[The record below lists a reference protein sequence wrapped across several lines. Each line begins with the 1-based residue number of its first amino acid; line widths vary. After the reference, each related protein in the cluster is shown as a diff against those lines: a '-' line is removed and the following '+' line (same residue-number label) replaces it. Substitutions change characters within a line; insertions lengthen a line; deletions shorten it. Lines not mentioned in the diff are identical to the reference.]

1 MKIVRYKRHDDM
13 DVEFLDDFHFVKEH
27 VTYSNFKRGE
37 IKNPYDKIMY
47 GVGYLGFGKWK
58 SRYDKKISD
67 VYLSWMHMLERCYD
81 PDQKEKYPAYYNK
94 CTVSMVWH
102 DFQNFADWYDQN
114 KYDVGAEVL
123 HLDKDIKYPKN
134 TIYSPYSCILVPQR
148 INELFTCKPKEN
160 GLPVGISLSTS
171 GKYVASY
178 NGKHLGTYS
187 ELKDAYKIY
196 AIAKEMAIQNAANDY
211 KEIIT
216 HEIYEILMKYKVLI
230 ENDKNY
236 LSG

>member
-1 MKIVRYKRHDDM
+1 MKIVRYGACDDI
-13 DVEFLDDFHFVKEH
+13 DVEFLDDFHYIKTT
-27 VTYSNFKRGE
+27 TYSNFVRGQV
-37 IKNPYDKIMY
+37 KNPYDRDLF
-47 GVGYLGFGKWK
+47 GVGYIGVGKWK
-58 SRYDKKISD
+58 VKHNGKWSR
-67 VYLSWMHMLERCYD
+67 VYLCWRHMIERCYHRKSSK
-81 PDQKEKYPAYYNK
+81 QYPAYYGI
-94 CTVSMVWH
+94 CTVCDEWH
-102 DFQNFADWYDQN
+102 NFQIFAEWY
-114 KYDVGAEVL
+114 KEREYECKGRL
-123 HLDKDIKYPKN
+123 HLDKDIKNPGN
-134 TIYSPYSCILVPQR
+134 TVYSPENCLLVPQR

-196 AIAKEMAIQNAANDY
+196 AITKEMAIQNAANEY
-211 KEIIT
+211 KEIIP

-236 LSG
+236 LPS